1 LGWSAGAVGEGGV
14 GLGVLDSEDSLIDGA
29 SRAKDPTADAWFAI
43 SDSRSLAIALPAVVA
58 RSDLI
63 AEVSGALAEP
73 SSCEGAVGLSPL
85 QPLASINTA
94 ARVIKR
100 LERFC
105 IMTPLLFELRLK
117 DVTGSP
123 RRTVAQGRHGAK
135 AQQYL

>member
-1 LGWSAGAVGEGGV
+1 LPGGVGEGVGFGV
-14 GLGVLDSEDSLIDGA
+14 VPVSEDILIDGA
-29 SRAKDPTADAWFAI
+29 SRAKDPTADTWFAI
-43 SDSRSLAIALPAVVA
+43 SASRSTAIALPAAVA
-58 RSDLI
+58 MSDLI
-63 AEVSGALAEP
+63 AEVSGALAEA

-94 ARVIKR
+94 ATIKR
-100 LERFC
+100 FERFC